1 MTYPENA
8 GEFDGFDRSAA
19 RGAAVGAGN
28 GADRATASTGKTGQ
42 RTAPQLADDP
52 ELTEVIDHW
61 ATLPEAVRLAVLAL
75 VRTAK

>member
-28 GADRATASTGKTGQ
+28 GTDRATASTGKTGQ
-42 RTAPQLADDP
+42 GTAPPAADNP
-52 ELTEVIDHW
+52 ELAEVIDRW
-61 ATLPEAVRLAVLAL
+61 QALPEAVRLAILAL